1 MTMDLYDVMRTTAA
15 IREYEDRD
23 VPNDVLHRILDG
35 ARFAPSG
42 GNRQGWRVIV
52 VRDRDV
58 KRRLRDLYWEP
69 WQAYIGKRDPGR
81 DHRMRVMNRFVES
94 LDDIPVI
101 LTFWADMPTIEFTD
115 GDLGRPSVVGGGSV
129 WPLVQNVALACRREG
144 LGTAITTLLVRQ
156 EPEVRKLLQAPD
168 EFGLVCVMT
177 LGYPRRFA
185 SRLRRKPVSE
195 FAYLERFGGEPVSPR

>member
-23 VPNDVLHRILDG
+23 VPNDVLHRVLDG

-52 VRDRDV
+52 VRDRAV
-58 KRRLRDLYWEP
+58 KRRLRDLYREP

-81 DHRMRVMNRFVES
+81 DHRMRVMNRFVEC

-115 GDLGRPSVVGGGSV
+115 RDLDRPSVVGGGSV

-156 EPEVRKLLQAPD
+156 EPEVRALLQAPD

-195 FAYLERFGGEPVSPR
+195 FAYLERFGGEPVSPH